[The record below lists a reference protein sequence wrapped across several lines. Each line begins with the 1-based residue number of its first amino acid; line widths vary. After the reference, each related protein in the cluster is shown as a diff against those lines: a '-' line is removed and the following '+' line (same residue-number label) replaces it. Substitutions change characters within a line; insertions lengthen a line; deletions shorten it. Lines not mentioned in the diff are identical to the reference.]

1 MFLHC
6 GHQTGHKNCEKWK
19 NFTIALVEIARRPN
33 FKGLHAS
40 QEVNYKLYD
49 TFLVLYFYFETSAS
63 EILLIHV

>member
-1 MFLHC
+1 
-6 GHQTGHKNCEKWK
+6 
-19 NFTIALVEIARRPN
+19 VEIARRPN

-63 EILLIHV
+63 EILLIHVQMAVSRLLKHLVGARLYL